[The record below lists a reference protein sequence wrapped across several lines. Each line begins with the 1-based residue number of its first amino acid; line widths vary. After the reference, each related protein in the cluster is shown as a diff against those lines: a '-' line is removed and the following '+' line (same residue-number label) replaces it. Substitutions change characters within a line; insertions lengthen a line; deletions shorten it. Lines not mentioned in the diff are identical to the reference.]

1 MITKIKEN
9 IFQLHFKEF
18 GSCVYLI
25 RLKDKNIVIDTSS
38 EINRSGLIQSLS
50 SLKMKPEDIDIVLL
64 THSHPDHTGNI
75 GLFKNAEIYSE
86 KNISQ
91 FPVKEIEIIKT
102 PGHTEDSLCFFYH
115 RVLFSG
121 DTIFHDG
128 GRGRTDLE
136 GGSESEILKSI
147 AKLSKVRYKILCP
160 GHI

>member
-38 EINRSGLIQSLS
+38 EINRSELIQSLS
-50 SLKMKPEDIDIVLL
+50 SLKMKPEDINIVLL
-64 THSHPDHTGNI
+64 THSHQDHTGNVE
-75 GLFKNAEIYSE
+75 LFKNAEIYSE

-102 PGHTEDSLCFFYH
+102 PGHTEDSLCFLYH

-147 AKLSKVRYKILCP
+147 DKLSKVRYKLLCP